1 MLSFTERPFAT
12 MPIPNLPYHL
22 MHLNRLQQ
30 VLLPPKHL
38 NRLQQVLLPPKHL
51 NRLQQAL
58 LSLNQQGLVQFVILL
73 ALASA
78 QFFVSNANYKESTI
92 PNAKPLVP
100 FHGSQTAPIFARI
113 SFKALAF
120 ATTPTPLLRC
130 QPNHLHQFL
139 LAIA

>member
-12 MPIPNLPYHL
+12 MPIPNLPYLL

-51 NRLQQAL
+51 NRFQQVL
-58 LSLNQQGLVQFVILL
+58 LLPNQQGLLQFVILL

-78 QFFVSNANYKESTI
+78 QSFVNSASYKESTI
-92 PNAKPLVP
+92 LNAKPLVP
-100 FHGSQTAPIFARI
+100 IQRSQTVVI
-113 SFKALAF
+113 SAMISSRELAF
-120 ATTPTPLLRC
+120 VTTPTPHPRC
-130 QPNHLHQFL
+130 RPSRRHQFL
-139 LAIA
+139 LAIV